1 MHVKS
6 NEYKG
11 KCTIRERLRVGGAIH
26 NKKEQMDYLHR
37 RLDLVMSVLDS
48 IDPEDAGVEEIDR
61 LLAML
66 DDIEVKCKQFRND
79 WSE

>member
-1 MHVKS
+1 M
-6 NEYKG
+6 
-11 KCTIRERLRVGGAIH
+11 GGAIH

-37 RLDLVMSVLDS
+37 RLDLVMNVLDS
-48 IDPEDAGVEEIDR
+48 IDPEEAGVEEIDR